1 MNPSDDRKAAAGM
14 HMGMCVFAVL
24 FSIFWCV
31 MAVRVGAGF
40 MVIFG
45 VLFVGL
51 SLWRLALCVKML
63 RREKG
68 EVGPEKPCASSR
80 DPWDRKQEPAP
91 PARSADGGF
100 CPYCGAETGEGFR
113 YCPNCGRSLEVQ

>member
-68 EVGPEKPCASSR
+68 EVGPEKPCAS
-80 DPWDRKQEPAP
+80 PGIPGIE
-91 PARSADGGF
+91 
-100 CPYCGAETGEGFR
+100 
-113 YCPNCGRSLEVQ
+113 NRSLPALRTAVSAPTAVRKPAKASAIAPIAAGAWNRK

>member
-68 EVGPEKPCASSR
+68 KWG
-80 DPWDRKQEPAP
+80 RKSPVP
-91 PARSADGGF
+91 PPGIPGI
-100 CPYCGAETGEGFR
+100 E
-113 YCPNCGRSLEVQ
+113 NRSLPHRPALRTAVSAPTAARKPAKASAIAPIAAGAWNRK